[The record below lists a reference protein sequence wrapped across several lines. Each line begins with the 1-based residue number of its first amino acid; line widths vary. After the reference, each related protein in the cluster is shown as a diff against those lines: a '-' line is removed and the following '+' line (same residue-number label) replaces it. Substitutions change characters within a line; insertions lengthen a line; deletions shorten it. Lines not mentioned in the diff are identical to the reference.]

1 MHFIFGPFRF
11 DVRNLR
17 LSGIDGEIPVRP
29 MTLRMLHELLK
40 DAPNLVGHE
49 QLLDRVWGR
58 QAVTPGV
65 VSQSILELRRALGDS
80 AQTPTYIETKHR
92 LGYRFVAA
100 VEVHDAEDAP
110 AALPGSPTDATGP
123 EPRPQEPEAA
133 WRRHAIAFAT
143 LAGAVLLAV
152 AAGWWWRG
160 GDGLERDRALYAVE
174 RLHEGR
180 PREPEALDWYREGL
194 RALDRQD
201 EISAREWLEKSLR
214 REPAAVATQAA
225 LADALAR
232 AGERTRALELVRRAA
247 EDAARLPRE
256 EQLRIK
262 AFEAELDYR
271 LDDAINHWQALFA
284 LDPGNADSGFR
295 LAAAQITAGRGD
307 AAEMTLAALDRLGP
321 AFADPSRIA
330 LSRARLATVRG
341 NQNARLAHAEAALA
355 AASTDTRRVEAQLEI
370 AWALTLTGDP
380 ASARGALER
389 LDAALAAAPAS
400 SLPLRRDLLH
410 STLEREGG
418 RFDVAVAGFDATAAA
433 ADARGERAIAA
444 NARREAA
451 YVLTTAGRHA
461 EAVARLQPLI
471 DEHAALGDPRELA
484 STLDVAGLAQ
494 QRAGDAATALAL
506 GERALALYVG
516 AGDRL
521 GEAAARNQL
530 GMHFARS
537 GRFDDADDHWQKA
550 LAAFVQIGDRRGAA
564 VVRGNLA
571 SVLARQGRAEAAR
584 EANEQALLD
593 FRAIGAIPDI
603 ARIQFNLAL
612 QDRRAGQLESSEARM
627 REALDG
633 FTRMNAVD
641 FRLQAVA
648 SLAELLLWRGQAVAA
663 QELLDAEPGDA
674 NTPPQRLAALLTA
687 RSRLAALRGE
697 FESAKAGFSDAKR
710 LRSEAGLADW
720 ARMSEL
726 DLAELAAR
734 EGRLGEAEDDARR
747 LRRELLES
755 GDVPAANQAGVLLA
769 GVLLAR
775 GAEGAS
781 ERLLDE
787 IDAALA
793 KHPDALLALRADL
806 VRANTGVDGREAAL
820 TRVADRARAGGFEW
834 LALRADLLA
843 GGEIGAAAQATLLR
857 LGIPAQPLRP
867 LAY

>member
-1 MHFIFGPFRF
+1 MPYLFGPFRF
-11 DVRNLR
+11 DARNLR
-17 LSGIDGEIPVRP
+17 LSGADGDIALRP
-29 MTLRMLHELLK
+29 MTLRLLHELLK

-65 VSQSILELRRALGDS
+65 LSQSILELRRALGDS
-80 AQTPTYIETKHR
+80 AQTPAYIETKHR
-92 LGYRFVAA
+92 LGYRFVATVEMREELDASSNPSAAA
-100 VEVHDAEDAP
+100 VPPPSPNAQAAHAQASRRRP
-110 AALPGSPTDATGP
+110 LMAFAALGVA
-123 EPRPQEPEAA
+123 
-133 WRRHAIAFAT
+133 
-143 LAGAVLLAV
+143 AVLASALG
-152 AAGWWWRG
+152 GWWWS
-160 GDGLERDRALYAVE
+160 GDALERDRTLYDVE

-180 PREPEALDWYREGL
+180 PREPQALQWYREGL

-201 EISAREWLEKSLR
+201 ELSAREWLEKSLR
-214 REPAAVATQAA
+214 REPAAIATQAA

-232 AGERTRALELVRRAA
+232 AGERARALELARGAA
-247 EDAARLPRE
+247 EGASHLPRE
-256 EQLRIK
+256 DQLRIK
-262 AFEAELDYR
+262 AFEAELDWR
-271 LDDAINHWQALFA
+271 LDDAITHWQALFA
-284 LDPGNADSGFR
+284 LDPGHADSGFR

-307 AAEMTLAALDRLGP
+307 AAALTLDALDRLGT

-330 LSRARLATVRG
+330 LSRARLATMRG
-341 NQNARLAHAEAALA
+341 DQKARLAQAESALA
-355 AASTDTRRVEAQLEI
+355 SASTDSRRIDARLEI
-370 AWALTLTGDP
+370 AWASTLIGD
-380 ASARGALER
+380 AESARAALDR
-389 LDAALAAAPAS
+389 LDAALAGTPPS
-400 SLPLRRDLLH
+400 SVLLRRDLLR
-410 STLEREGG
+410 STLEREAG
-418 RFDVAVAGFDATAAA
+418 RFDAAVSGFDAVAAA

-451 YVLTTAGRHA
+451 YVVTAAGRHA
-461 EAVARLQPLI
+461 EALSRLQPLI

-494 QRAGDAATALAL
+494 QRAGDVAAAQAL
-506 GERALALYVG
+506 GERALALYVT

-530 GMHFARS
+530 GMLFARG

-584 EANEQALLD
+584 EANEQALVD

-603 ARIQFNLAL
+603 ARIQFNLGL
-612 QDRRAGQLESSEARM
+612 QDRRGGQLVSSEARM

-633 FTRMNAVD
+633 FVRMNAVD

-648 SLAELLLWRGQAVAA
+648 SLAELLLLRA
-663 QELLDAEPGDA
+663 QVVPALELLDTVPGDA
-674 NTPPQRLAALLTA
+674 TTPPQRAAALLTA
-687 RSRLAALRGE
+687 RARIAALRGE
-697 FESAKAGFSDAKR
+697 AESAQAGFNDAKR
-710 LRSEAGLADW
+710 LRTGAGLADW

-734 EGRLGEAEDDARR
+734 EGRYGEAEDAARR

-755 GDVPAANQAGVLLA
+755 GDVPAATQAGILLA
-769 GVLLAR
+769 AVLHAR
-775 GAEGAS
+775 QSDPAA
-781 ERLLDE
+781 ERLLEE

-793 KHPDALLALRADL
+793 RHPDALLALRADL
-806 VRANTGVDGREAAL
+806 VRASAAGDAREAAL
-820 TRVADRARAGGFEW
+820 TRVADRARDSGFEW
-834 LALRADLLA
+834 LALRAELLV
-843 GGEIGAAAQATLLR
+843 GGEIGTAAEATLLR

-867 LAY
+867 LAF